1 MICEWHNVVT
11 QSKFI
16 VSGRNCSICPI
27 FAVLY
32 TVSFCLI
39 SSLTFLSFLSSH
51 WRVWTDMP
59 IFALLSSSVSFFSSP
74 WTDVHRYARTSL
86 LARACETCLHVQ
98 DMSRICPRTSL
109 PARACAT
116 GKTRWVFLLV
126 PGPWWTSPHTVWAWA
141 SSGQRWSPLSCPSW
155 GYHHGCCVPR
165 CYHMSHPLSAHR

>member
-1 MICEWHNVVT
+1 MVT

-32 TVSFCLI
+32 TVSFCPI
-39 SSLTFLSFLSSH
+39 SSHTFRALTSCS

-59 IFALLSSSVSFFSSP
+59 IFATLSSSVAFFSSP
-74 WTDVHRYARTSL
+74 WTDVHQHARRAIL
-86 LARACETCLHVQ
+86 RVRARHVQ

-126 PGPWWTSPHTVWAWA
+126 PGPWWTSPHTAWALA
-141 SSGQRWSPLSCPSW
+141 SSGQRWSPLSCLSW
-155 GYHHGCCVPR
+155 GYHHGCFDLL
-165 CYHMSHPLSAHR
+165 CYHRSHPLSAHR

>member
-27 FAVLY
+27 FAPLY
-32 TVSFCLI
+32 LVSFRPIYILNFQAFTSC
-39 SSLTFLSFLSSH
+39 S
-51 WRVWTDMP
+51 WRVCTGMP
-59 IFALLSSSVSFFSSP
+59 IFAPLSPSVAFFSSP
-74 WTDVHRYARTSL
+74 GTDVHHRARTSL
-86 LARACETCLHVQ
+86 LASACATCRHVQ
-98 DMSRICPRTSL
+98 DMSMICPRTSL

-116 GKTRWVFLLV
+116 GKTRWGFLLV
-126 PGPWWTSPHTVWAWA
+126 PGPWWTSPHTAWAWA

-165 CYHMSHPLSAHR
+165 CYHMSHPPSAHR